1 MNLYK
6 INSLFLKRFV
16 MRLLMCVFLFA
27 VFVFSK
33 EEIKKDKLFNSYLGI
48 DNLYVNKEISNNRN
62 ILNKTDINTTIYDF
76 NYKNSFILNNK
87 FINNTKLINL

>member
-6 INSLFLKRFV
+6 INFLFLKRFV

-27 VFVFSK
+27 VFVFIK

-48 DNLYVNKEISNNRN
+48 DNLYANQEISNNKN
-62 ILNKTDINTTIYDF
+62 I
-76 NYKNSFILNNK
+76 
-87 FINNTKLINL
+87 

>member
-6 INSLFLKRFV
+6 INFLFLKRFV

-48 DNLYVNKEISNNRN
+48 DNLYANQEISNNKN
-62 ILNKTDINTTIYDF
+62 I
-76 NYKNSFILNNK
+76 
-87 FINNTKLINL
+87 

>member
-1 MNLYK
+1 MSLYK

-16 MRLLMCVFLFA
+16 MRLLMCIFLFV

-48 DNLYVNKEISNNRN
+48 DNLYVNQEISNNKN
-62 ILNKTDINTTIYDF
+62 ILNKTDINTTIQ
-76 NYKNSFILNNK
+76 N
-87 FINNTKLINL
+87 LINL